1 MRHAAQRLR
10 SILSASVGAAAVEFA
25 LVSGILLTL
34 LVNLIDF
41 SFLIWAQMQVDYAAE
56 SGAQAAYNT
65 CSGGTMPA
73 TTHCATLNSA
83 VTAAIHGTSLGTS
96 VSLASGSP
104 SETYYCVSGTTL
116 QSVGTAASP
125 PSPFNCSAAGN
136 ASATPGDY
144 IRVAVNYSFTPLFG
158 GVSLAPS
165 RTLTASGLQRLQ

>member
-10 SILSASVGAAAVEFA
+10 SILSASVGTAAVEFA
-25 LVSGILLTL
+25 LDSGILLTL

-65 CSGGTMPA
+65 CSGGTLPA

-83 VTAAIHGTSLGTS
+83 VTAALHGI
-96 VSLASGSP
+96 SLASGAP
-104 SETYYCVSGTTL
+104 SETYYCVSVTTL
-116 QSVGTAASP
+116 QSVGTVASP